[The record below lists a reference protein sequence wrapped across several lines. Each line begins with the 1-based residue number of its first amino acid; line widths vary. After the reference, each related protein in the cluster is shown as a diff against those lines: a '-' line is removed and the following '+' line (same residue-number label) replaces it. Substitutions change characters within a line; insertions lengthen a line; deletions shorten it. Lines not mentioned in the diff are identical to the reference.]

1 MKKLLFSIS
10 FLPLLLLAQ
19 NECAPCN
26 VLANSNMEIT
36 TIESSWPN
44 IKNKSIVK
52 INSLTKI
59 IYENEDDYWEK
70 FNMSSWWM
78 KEGLDP
84 WTKDPIWGKGYI
96 KPDHNFN
103 SCVNDNLRWK
113 CGYSYVLRFP
123 ENFKKNKKY
132 PLVIFLHGGVNS
144 DIRRLNGRIRT
155 VNSFYIPENDQYII
169 ASPIKLGYDWS
180 PKKIQDMLEDIK
192 SNLKIDLDRIYL
204 TGLSMGGRGTFIVAS
219 ELPDIFAAIMP
230 LSPHHTPYSYLPLAD
245 KVSHIPTFLHHS
257 TNDRTSKFSV
267 AKDMFEKLKKI
278 NENLVFDIG
287 NSGHYGW
294 NKIYGNPKNIE
305 WLMSWKK

>member
-1 MKKLLFSIS
+1 MQKLLFSIL

-26 VLANSNMEIT
+26 VSANSNMEIT

-44 IKNKSIVK
+44 VKNKSIVK

-70 FNMSSWWM
+70 LNMSSWWM
-78 KEGLDP
+78 KDGLDP

-123 ENFKKNKKY
+123 ENFKKSKKY

-155 VNSFYIPENDQYII
+155 VNSFYMPENDQYII

-287 NSGHYGW
+287 NSGHSGW

>member
-1 MKKLLFSIS
+1 MQKLLFSIL
-10 FLPLLLLAQ
+10 FLPLLVLAQ

-26 VLANSNMEIT
+26 VSANSNMEIT

-84 WTKDPIWGKGYI
+84 WIKDPIWGKGYI
-96 KPDHNFN
+96 KSDHNFN

-123 ENFKKNKKY
+123 ENFKKNKKH

-155 VNSFYIPENDQYII
+155 VNSFYIPKNDQYII

-192 SNLKIDLDRIYL
+192 LNLKIDLDRIYL

-219 ELPDIFAAIMP
+219 ELPDTFAAIMP
-230 LSPHHTPYSYLPLAD
+230 LSPHHTPYSYLPLAN

-267 AKDMFEKLKKI
+267 ANDMFEKLKKI

>member
-1 MKKLLFSIS
+1 MQKLLFSIL
-10 FLPLLLLAQ
+10 FLPLLVLAQ

-26 VLANSNMEIT
+26 VSANSNMEIT

-84 WTKDPIWGKGYI
+84 WIKDPIWGKEYI
-96 KPDHNFN
+96 KSDHNFN

-123 ENFKKNKKY
+123 ENFKKNKKH

-155 VNSFYIPENDQYII
+155 VNSFYIPKNDQYII

-192 SNLKIDLDRIYL
+192 LNLKIDLDRIYL

-219 ELPDIFAAIMP
+219 ELPDTFAAIMP
-230 LSPHHTPYSYLPLAD
+230 LSPHHTPYSYLPLAN

-267 AKDMFEKLKKI
+267 ANDMFEKLKKI

>member
-1 MKKLLFSIS
+1 MQKLLFSIL

-26 VLANSNMEIT
+26 VSANSNMEIT
-36 TIESSWPN
+36 TIESNWPN

-59 IYENEDDYWEK
+59 IYDNEDDYWEK

-78 KEGLDP
+78 KDGLDP
-84 WTKDPIWGKGYI
+84 WIKDPIWGKGYI
-96 KPDHNFN
+96 KSDHNFN

-113 CGYSYVLRFP
+113 CGYSYILKFP

-192 SNLKIDLDRIYL
+192 LNLKIDLDRIYL

-219 ELPDIFAAIMP
+219 ELTDTFAAIMP
-230 LSPHHTPYSYLPLAD
+230 LSPHHTPYSYLPLAN

-267 AKDMFEKLKKI
+267 ANDMFEKLKKI
-278 NENLVFDIG
+278 NKNIVFDIG

>member
-1 MKKLLFSIS
+1 MIKRKLVILLFPFI
-10 FLPLLLLAQ
+10 FFGQ
-19 NECAPCN
+19 ECAPCETI
-26 VLANSNMEIT
+26 ANPDMEIT
-36 TIESSWPN
+36 SIKTSWPK

-52 INSLTKI
+52 INSLTNI
-59 IYENEDDYWEK
+59 LYENEDEYWEQWERP
-70 FNMSSWWM
+70 SWWM
-78 KEGLDP
+78 KEGRDP
-84 WTKDPIWGKGYI
+84 WTKDPIWGDGYVE
-96 KPDHNFN
+96 PDLGFD

-113 CGYSYVLRFP
+113 CGYSYVMRFP
-123 ENFKKNKKY
+123 ENFKKNKKH

-155 VNSFYIPENDQYII
+155 VNSFYIPKNDQYII

-192 SNLKIDLDRIYL
+192 LNLKIDLDRIYL

-219 ELPDIFAAIMP
+219 ELPDTFAAIMP
-230 LSPHHTPYSYLPLAD
+230 LSPHHTPYSYLPLAN

-267 AKDMFEKLKKI
+267 ANDMFEKLKKI

-287 NSGHYGW
+287 NSGHSGW
-294 NKIYGNPKNIE
+294 NKIYSNPKHIE

>member
-1 MKKLLFSIS
+1 MQNLFFSIF
-10 FLPLLLLAQ
+10 FLPIILLAQ
-19 NECAPCN
+19 NDCAPCN

-36 TIESSWPN
+36 TIESRWPK
-44 IKNKSIVK
+44 IKHKSIVK

-155 VNSFYIPENDQYII
+155 VNSFYMPENDQYII

-294 NKIYGNPKNIE
+294 NKIYGNPKHIE

>member
-1 MKKLLFSIS
+1 MQKLLFSIL
-10 FLPLLLLAQ
+10 FLPLLLVAQ

-36 TIESSWPN
+36 TIESRWPK
-44 IKNKSIVK
+44 IKDKSIVK

-59 IYENEDDYWEK
+59 IYENEDDYWQK
-70 FNMSSWWM
+70 FNISSWWM

-96 KPDHNFN
+96 KPNHNFN

-169 ASPIKLGYDWS
+169 ASPIKLGIDWS
-180 PKKIQDMLEDIK
+180 AKKIQDMLEDIK

-257 TNDRTSKFSV
+257 TNDGTSKFSV

>member
-1 MKKLLFSIS
+1 MQKLLFSIL

-26 VLANSNMEIT
+26 VSANSNMEIT

-70 FNMSSWWM
+70 FYMSSWWM

-84 WTKDPIWGKGYI
+84 WIKDPIWGKGYI
-96 KPDHNFN
+96 KSDHNFN

-192 SNLKIDLDRIYL
+192 LNLKIDLDRIYL

-219 ELPDIFAAIMP
+219 ELPDTFAAIMP

-267 AKDMFEKLKKI
+267 ANDMFEKLKKI

-294 NKIYGNPKNIE
+294 NKIYGNSKNIE

>member
-1 MKKLLFSIS
+1 MQKLLFSIL
-10 FLPLLLLAQ
+10 FIPFVLLAQ
-19 NECAPCN
+19 NECAPCT
-26 VLANSNMEIT
+26 VLANTNMEVT
-36 TIESSWPN
+36 TIKSSWPK

-113 CGYSYVLRFP
+113 CGYSFVLRFP
-123 ENFKKNKKY
+123 ENFKKSKKY

-155 VNSFYIPENDQYII
+155 VNSFYVPENDQYII

-192 SNLKIDLDRIYL
+192 SNLKIDSDRIYL

-219 ELPDIFAAIMP
+219 ELQDIFAAIMP
-230 LSPHHTPYSYLPLAD
+230 LSPHHTPYSYLPLAE
-245 KVSHIPTFLHHS
+245 KVSHLPTFLHHS
-257 TNDRTSKFSV
+257 TNDPTSKFSV
-267 AKDMFEKLKKI
+267 AQNMFKKLKKI
-278 NENLVFDIG
+278 NKNIVFDIG
-287 NSGHYGW
+287 NSGHSGW
-294 NKIYGNPKNIE
+294 NKIYRNPKNIE

>member
-1 MKKLLFSIS
+1 MQKLLFSIL

-26 VLANSNMEIT
+26 VSANSNMEIT

-192 SNLKIDLDRIYL
+192 LNLKIDLDRIYL

-219 ELPDIFAAIMP
+219 ELTDTFAAIMP
-230 LSPHHTPYSYLPLAD
+230 LSPHHTPYSYLPLAN

-267 AKDMFEKLKKI
+267 ANDMFEKLKKI
-278 NENLVFDIG
+278 NKNIVFDIG

>member
-1 MKKLLFSIS
+1 MQKLLFSIL

-19 NECAPCN
+19 NDCAPCN
-26 VLANSNMEIT
+26 VSANSNMEIT

-70 FNMSSWWM
+70 FYMSSWWM

-144 DIRRLNGRIRT
+144 DIRRLNSRIRT
-155 VNSFYIPENDQYII
+155 VNSFYVPENDQYII

-219 ELPDIFAAIMP
+219 ELPDTFAAIMP

-267 AKDMFEKLKKI
+267 ANDMFEKLKKI

-294 NKIYGNPKNIE
+294 NKIYGNPKNIK

>member
-1 MKKLLFSIS
+1 MQKLLFSIL
-10 FLPLLLLAQ
+10 FLPLLLVAQ

-36 TIESSWPN
+36 TIESRWPK
-44 IKNKSIVK
+44 IKDKSIVK

-169 ASPIKLGYDWS
+169 ASPIKLGIDWS
-180 PKKIQDMLEDIK
+180 AKKIQDMLEDIK

-257 TNDRTSKFSV
+257 TNDGTSKFSV

-287 NSGHYGW
+287 NSGHSGW

>member
-1 MKKLLFSIS
+1 
-10 FLPLLLLAQ
+10 
-19 NECAPCN
+19 
-26 VLANSNMEIT
+26 MEIT
-36 TIESSWPN
+36 TIESRWPK
-44 IKNKSIVK
+44 IKHKSIVK

-155 VNSFYIPENDQYII
+155 VNSFYMPENDQYII

>member
-1 MKKLLFSIS
+1 MQKLLFPIL
-10 FLPLLLLAQ
+10 FLPFLLLAQ
-19 NECAPCN
+19 NECAPCA

-36 TIESSWPN
+36 TIKSSWPN
-44 IKNKSIVK
+44 IKNKRIVK

-70 FNMSSWWM
+70 FYMSSSWM

-155 VNSFYIPENDQYII
+155 VNSFYMPENDQYII

-192 SNLKIDLDRIYL
+192 SNLKIELDRIYL

-278 NENLVFDIG
+278 NENIVFDIG

>member
-1 MKKLLFSIS
+1 MQKLLFSIL
-10 FLPLLLLAQ
+10 FLPLLLVAQ
-19 NECAPCN
+19 NECTPCN

-36 TIESSWPN
+36 TIESRWPK
-44 IKNKSIVK
+44 IKDKSIVK
-52 INSLTKI
+52 INTLTKI
-59 IYENEDDYWEK
+59 IYENEDDYWQK
-70 FNMSSWWM
+70 FNISSWWM

-96 KPDHNFN
+96 KPNHNFN

-169 ASPIKLGYDWS
+169 ASPIKLGIDWS
-180 PKKIQDMLEDIK
+180 AKKIQDMLEDIK

-257 TNDRTSKFSV
+257 TNDGTSKFSV

>member
-1 MKKLLFSIS
+1 MQKLLFSIL

-26 VLANSNMEIT
+26 VSANSNMEIT
-36 TIESSWPN
+36 TIESRWPK
-44 IKNKSIVK
+44 IKDKSIVK

-84 WTKDPIWGKGYI
+84 WIKDPIWGKGYI
-96 KPDHNFN
+96 KSDHNFN

-192 SNLKIDLDRIYL
+192 LNLNIDLDRIYL

-219 ELPDIFAAIMP
+219 ELPDTFAAIMP
-230 LSPHHTPYSYLPLAD
+230 LSPHHTPYSYLPLAN

-267 AKDMFEKLKKI
+267 ANDMFEKLKKI

>member
-1 MKKLLFSIS
+1 MQKLLFSIL
-10 FLPLLLLAQ
+10 FLPLLLVAQ

-36 TIESSWPN
+36 TIESRWPK
-44 IKNKSIVK
+44 IKDKSIVK

-155 VNSFYIPENDQYII
+155 VNSFYMPENDQYII

-230 LSPHHTPYSYLPLAD
+230 LSPHHTPYSYLHLAD

>member
-1 MKKLLFSIS
+1 MQKLLFSIL
-10 FLPLLLLAQ
+10 FLPLLLVAQ
-19 NECAPCN
+19 NECAPCD

-36 TIESSWPN
+36 TIESRWPK
-44 IKNKSIVK
+44 IKDKSIVK
-52 INSLTKI
+52 INSLIKV
-59 IYENEDDYWEK
+59 IYENEDDYWQK
-70 FNMSSWWM
+70 FNISSWWM

-84 WTKDPIWGKGYI
+84 WTKDPIWGEGYI
-96 KPDHNFN
+96 KPNHNFN

-169 ASPIKLGYDWS
+169 ASPIKLGIDWS
-180 PKKIQDMLEDIK
+180 AKKIQDMLEDIK

-257 TNDRTSKFSV
+257 TNDGTSKFSV

-287 NSGHYGW
+287 NSGHSGW

>member
-1 MKKLLFSIS
+1 MQKLLFSIL
-10 FLPLLLLAQ
+10 FLPLLLVAQ
-19 NECAPCN
+19 NECTPCN

-36 TIESSWPN
+36 TIESRWPK
-44 IKNKSIVK
+44 IKDKSIVK
-52 INSLTKI
+52 INTLTKI
-59 IYENEDDYWEK
+59 IYENEDDYWQK
-70 FNMSSWWM
+70 FNISSWWM

-169 ASPIKLGYDWS
+169 ASPIKLGIDWS
-180 PKKIQDMLEDIK
+180 AKKIQDMLEDIK

-267 AKDMFEKLKKI
+267 ANDMFEKLKKI